1 MINIIRINETERG
14 KKYQLRINKGDI
26 EIMIT
31 WHAIDRSERWGLD
44 MERVISALIYPEE
57 VVIGHR
63 GSAERYYKG
72 GGMYADKIFA

>member
-31 WHAIDRSERWGLD
+31 WHAIDRSERWG
-44 MERVISALIYPEE
+44 VGYGKSN
-57 VVIGHR
+57 
-63 GSAERYYKG
+63 
-72 GGMYADKIFA
+72 